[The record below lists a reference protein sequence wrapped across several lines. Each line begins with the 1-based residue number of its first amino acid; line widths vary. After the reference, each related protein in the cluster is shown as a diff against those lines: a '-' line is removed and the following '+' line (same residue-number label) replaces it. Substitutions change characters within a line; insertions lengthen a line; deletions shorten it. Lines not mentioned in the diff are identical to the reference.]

1 MAMNDATLRPE
12 LEKLQRAAL
21 MVGAV
26 GLAACAVGFFTARG
40 QFYQSYLLGYVFW
53 IGIALGSFAI
63 LLLHHIF
70 GAGWG
75 FVVQRGLEAAT
86 RTFPLMAVLLLP
98 LLVNLASGEHSIWS
112 WARPEAAH
120 EPLLQHKLKLYLNVP
135 FFMGRAAF
143 YFAVWIVL
151 AGLFSKWSAQLDESG
166 DARIAERMRV
176 TSFAG
181 LMLYGLTATFAA
193 VDWLMSLEPEWFST
207 MFGLL
212 FIVGQILATF
222 AFMILLTK
230 MLVQH
235 KPLDEVARAPHFHDL
250 GNLLLAFTMIWAYL
264 AFSQFLIIWSGN
276 QPETI
281 TWYKHRSGGGW
292 QFVALGL
299 FLLNFAL
306 PFALLLSR
314 FTKRHIQSLARVAV
328 VILAMR
334 LVDLFWVVAPNFHHE
349 FHVHWLDVA
358 APAGIG
364 GVWLW
369 FFLRELKSRPVLPS
383 RDPRMEGAFAHAEEH
398 G

>member
-1 MAMNDATLRPE
+1 MTDDTLRPE
-12 LEKLQRAAL
+12 LEKVQRAAL
-21 MVGAV
+21 MVGAL
-26 GLAACAVGFFTARG
+26 GLVVCAAGFFVARE
-40 QFYQSYLLGYVFW
+40 QFFQSWLLGWVFW
-53 IGIALGSFAI
+53 LGLALGSFAI

-86 RTFPLMAVLLLP
+86 RTFPLMAVLFLP
-98 LLVNLASGEHSIWS
+98 LLVNVASGEHSIWS
-112 WARPEAAH
+112 WARPEAA
-120 EPLLQHKLKLYLNVP
+120 ENPLLKHKLKDFLNAP
-135 FFMGRAAF
+135 FFSIRTAS
-143 YFAVWIVL
+143 YFLIWIVL
-151 AGLFSKWSAQLDESG
+151 AWLFSKWSAQLDETG
-166 DARIAERMRV
+166 DARVAERMRL
-176 TSFAG
+176 TAFAG

-212 FIVGQILATF
+212 FMVGQILATF

-230 MLVQH
+230 RLVQH
-235 KPLDEVARAPHFHDL
+235 KPLEEVARAPHFHDL
-250 GNLLLAFTMIWAYL
+250 GNLTLAFTMIWAYL
-264 AFSQFLIIWSGN
+264 SFSQFLIIWSGN

-292 QFVALGL
+292 QYVALAL

-314 FTKRHIQSLARVAV
+314 FTKRRIHVLARVAV
-328 VILAMR
+328 IVLAMR

-369 FFLRELKSRPVLPS
+369 FFLRELKSRPVLPL
-383 RDPRMEGAFAHAEEH
+383 RDPRLEGAFEHAEEH
-398 G
+398 A